1 MLSPREWNLWRV
13 LRVMVLKVTRGPG
26 DKLICPPSLKVLIII
41 LRDMMKTEPFT
52 SRCYYWNT
60 LIFKYSQLETLGFPV
75 FRSGGCTAA
84 WPFGRSEPGAP
95 STSMARYTFK
105 GIY

>member
-1 MLSPREWNLWRV
+1 MFLN
-13 LRVMVLKVTRGPG
+13 VTRGPG

-41 LRDMMKTEPFT
+41 LRDMMKTELFT

-84 WPFGRSEPGAP
+84 WPFGRSEPGGP

-105 GIY
+105 EIY